1 MTTGP
6 SNLPAGGITVLY
18 EDAALLVLDKP
29 AGLLSVPGR
38 GIDKQDCLS
47 ERVLRRYPDALI
59 VHRLDMATSGL
70 LVMARSLAAQRLLGK
85 AFEARQVL
93 KRYTAVACGDL
104 RTLAASAGDDEG
116 WNLIDLPLMPDWP
129 NRPLSKVD
137 RERGKPSRTRWRLA
151 ADAPAGAAACPPPPA
166 TTRVELEPL
175 TGRTHQLRLHL
186 QAIGHPIVGDALYAP
201 APVAALAPRLLLHAT
216 ALCFAHP
223 LTGQPLAFGSPAPF

>member
-1 MTTGP
+1 MNTGP
-6 SNLPAGGITVLY
+6 SNLPAGDITVLY
-18 EDAALLVLDKP
+18 EDEALLVLDKP

-38 GIDKQDCLS
+38 GDDKQDCLS
-47 ERVLRRYPDALI
+47 ERARRKFPDALV

-70 LVMARSLAAQRLLGK
+70 LVMARGVVAQRLLGK

-93 KRYTAVACGDL
+93 KRYIAVADGDL
-104 RTLAASAGDDEG
+104 RTLAASAANEQG
-116 WNLIDLPLMPDWP
+116 WSLIDLPLMPDWP

-137 RERGKPSRTRWRLA
+137 TEHGKPSRTRWRLA
-151 ADAPAGAAACPPPPA
+151 ADAPAGAPAYQPPPA

-216 ALCFAHP
+216 ALRFAHP
-223 LTGQPLAFGSPAPF
+223 LTGQLLALHSPPPF